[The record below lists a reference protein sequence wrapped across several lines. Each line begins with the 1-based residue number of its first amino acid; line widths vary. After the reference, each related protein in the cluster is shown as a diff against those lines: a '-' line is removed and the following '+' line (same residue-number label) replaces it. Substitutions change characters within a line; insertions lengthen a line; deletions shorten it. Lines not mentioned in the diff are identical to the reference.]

1 MIALILAKNLCTNK
15 KACRMQCTT
24 YLSTF
29 VSCTFDHFLNCGF
42 VDRVLLVGIV
52 EKADIVSLDLSDAL
66 LLVLTA
72 CHLAQSSGSTGHRN
86 SQKKD
91 PG

>member
-42 VDRVLLVGIV
+42 VDRVFPVGIV
-52 EKADIVSLDLSDAL
+52 EKADIVPLDLSDAL
-66 LLVLTA
+66 LLVLTT
-72 CHLAQSSGSTGHRN
+72 CHLEQSIGSTGH
-86 SQKKD
+86 
-91 PG
+91 